1 MIAGGQKYGKEETL
15 VIISRLGIVSIV
27 IGVDVGVEDVVWN
40 LGTFLYQI

>member
-15 VIISRLGIVSIV
+15 VIISGLGIV